1 MDSSSIVVILAC
13 GKFKGKS
20 EATKSELSKDF
31 FHDFLLVL
39 IGPFLVILIK
49 LEVRIISNS
58 SLFMLGC
65 LFVASIG
72 VLNEGGLYG
81 ERQGWHL
88 TSYPTS
94 SWVSRSL
101 SEGLPNNVAGVGFF
115 VTTFKL
121 DIPRGLD
128 VMMSFT
134 FQEPLGQPYRAF
146 LFVNGW
152 MMGKRV
158 GNLGLV

>member
-1 MDSSSIVVILAC
+1 M
-13 GKFKGKS
+13 
-20 EATKSELSKDF
+20 
-31 FHDFLLVL
+31 
-39 IGPFLVILIK
+39 
-49 LEVRIISNS
+49 
-58 SLFMLGC
+58 
-65 LFVASIG
+65 
-72 VLNEGGLYG
+72 NEGGLFG

-88 TSYPTS
+88 PSYPTS

-134 FQEPLGQPYRAF
+134 FFQEPLGQPYRAL

-158 GNLGLV
+158 GNLGLVYIDLLRIFLTV